1 MVDGWVVTI
10 EATIDEN
17 KGNHFDLADDP
28 LVTRLISDYLKELE
42 QARQDIVRLDQKKQ
56 FQPHVEITNQLK
68 EARKRLKELQ
78 KKFIK
83 RLHEARDALSDDDC
97 RGLVLDILNE
107 KLSGHLESYVTAH
120 RQEVIAA
127 VENWWDKYRVTMR
140 DIEITRNKAAEKI
153 DNFFKDMN
161 YAS

>member
-1 MVDGWVVTI
+1 MEKAEPV
-10 EATIDEN
+10 EN
-17 KGNHFDLADDP
+17 KIQELE
-28 LVTRLISDYLKELE
+28 KELE
-42 QARQDIVRLDQKKQ
+42 
-56 FQPHVEITNQLK
+56 PYVEITNQLK
-68 EARKRLKELQ
+68 EAKKRFKELQ
-78 KKFIK
+78 KIFIK
-83 RLHEARDALSDDDC
+83 RLHEAHNVLSDDNC
-97 RGLVLDILNE
+97 RDLVLDILNE

-127 VENWWDKYRVTMR
+127 VENWWDKYRVMMS